1 MSLLDHPIL
10 TPTTESARSLK
21 RAAAL
26 TATIVLVVLAI
37 LLPVVQSSDEAAQGY
52 RIRALQ
58 KQKADLQAQ
67 IYMTQ
72 SQIAQL
78 GALSRVDSE
87 ARSRL
92 AMAPVTRE
100 VSLSVAIPAPD
111 VRPLPNN
118 YVPQVQA
125 SATAEHDSFWQRLL
139 HLLPF
144 S

>member
-1 MSLLDHPIL
+1 MSLLNHPIL
-10 TPTTESARSLK
+10 APTTESARSLK

-58 KQKADLQAQ
+58 QQKSDLQAQ
-67 IYMTQ
+67 IYLTQ

-100 VSLSVAIPAPD
+100 VNLSVAVDEPD
-111 VRPLPNN
+111 VRPLPNG
-118 YVPQVQA
+118 YLPQVQA
-125 SATAEHDSFWQRLL
+125 PAVPEHDSFWQRLL